1 MMSLH
6 SAMEWLASTEW
17 SIALHES
24 QYAYAII
31 ESIHVWALCLF
42 VGFAVLLDLRLIGIL
57 FRGVPVSH
65 LTKRLL
71 PWTKVG
77 FVIMV
82 ISGIALF
89 YAIPLRT
96 YHNVFFR
103 VKAILLLLA
112 GLNAFAFHN
121 GIYRNID
128 KWDTHGPPPRAAR
141 HAGMISLVL
150 WAAIV
155 FSGRLIAYNWFDCGK
170 RQPAVISAFAGCTAD
185 MIDPYSQ

>member
-1 MMSLH
+1 MSIR
-6 SAMEWLASTEW
+6 AAVEWLANTEW

-24 QYAYAII
+24 RHAYAII

-42 VGFAVLLDLRLIGIL
+42 VGFAVLLDLRLIGVI

-65 LTKRLL
+65 MTKRLL
-71 PWTKVG
+71 PWTKLG
-77 FVIMV
+77 FVVMV
-82 ISGIALF
+82 VTGVALF

-96 YHNVFFR
+96 SYNVFFR
-103 VKAILLLLA
+103 VKVILLILA

-121 GIYRNID
+121 GIYRNIA
-128 KWDTHGPPPRAAR
+128 KWDTEVPTPRAAR
-141 HAGMISLVL
+141 HAGMASLVL

-155 FSGRLIAYNWFDCGK
+155 FSGRLIAYNWFDCAK
-170 RQPAVISAFAGCTAD
+170 PQSTLINALAGCTPD